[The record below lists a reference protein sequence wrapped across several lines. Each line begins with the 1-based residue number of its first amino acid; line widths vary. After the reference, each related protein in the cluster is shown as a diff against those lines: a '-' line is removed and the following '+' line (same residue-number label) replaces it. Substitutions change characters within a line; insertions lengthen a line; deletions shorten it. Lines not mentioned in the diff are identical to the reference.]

1 MFRPEKSESSSCV
14 LLPDGTWKRLPL
26 ALFTAAF
33 VVALAACGGGGGSD
47 VSSDAPAENDPAE
60 PESPGNEAPETTP
73 PVAGDPPPSGS
84 NPTAPVTQTPAPNYP
99 ERGDPVAG
107 VMSGTAQWPVV
118 PIHVALTPDGRLMSF
133 GRDPDSASDMLYD
146 VWDWRKGFGPD
157 AHLTLPNRVGTDL
170 FCANQLLLSSG
181 EMLMTGGDTR
191 IKTNA
196 SSIGGQA
203 LLGNSDANVFNSD
216 TNQITRRGQ
225 MNQPRWY
232 ASMTALPWGEIYVQ
246 GGEIDV
252 NTAEKAKNA
261 EVATEDGS
269 SYRLLTG
276 IDVENLFPYY
286 PRNFVTRTGHIIGWS
301 HNASFRVDPRGAGS
315 IVNFPNL
322 PPGFELNNG
331 SLAVMYRPGKVFLG
345 GGGQPKAIRADI
357 TSGEPVYEAVP
368 DMSSP
373 RLWGTAIVMPDGKVL
388 IANGGNSDTS
398 IPGAT
403 LGDPAYHV
411 DIYDPDTNSYTR
423 GASMRFPRLYHST
436 AILLPDA
443 TVLLAGGG
451 LPGPVTNDNGEVYY
465 PPYLFND
472 DGSLATRPVI
482 ERAPTVVSPLVNF
495 EAQVKA
501 GDQISQ
507 VVLVKTGAVTHSF
520 DMDQRYVP
528 LQFNQDG
535 QTLSIEMSPFAADT
549 PPGFYHLF
557 VLNADGTP
565 SISTIMR
572 MNKFTGELPSLP
584 GE

>member
-1 MFRPEKSESSSCV
+1 MPAEIVAKRNSPAVINHCFLRTALIASTVV
-14 LLPDGTWKRLPL
+14 LSL
-26 ALFTAAF
+26 
-33 VVALAACGGGGGSD
+33 VACGGGDSGGGS
-47 VSSDAPAENDPAE
+47 SINSDPSVNEPAENPESPGEESGDPAE
-60 PESPGNEAPETTP
+60 PTNPGNPNG
-73 PVAGDPPPSGS
+73 PVA
-84 NPTAPVTQTPAPNYP
+84 QTPAPNYP
-99 ERGDPVAG
+99 QQGDPVKG
-107 VMSGTAQWPVV
+107 VMSSTAEWPVV

-133 GRDPDSASDMLYD
+133 GRDPDSASEMTYD
-146 VWDWRKGFGPD
+146 VWDWRQGFGAD
-157 AHLTLPNRVGTDL
+157 SHLTLPNRVGTDL
-170 FCANQLLLSSG
+170 FCSNQLLLSSG
-181 EMLMTGGDTR
+181 EMLITGGDTR
-191 IKTNA
+191 IKTDPN
-196 SSIGGQA
+196 SIGGQA

-216 TNQITRRGQ
+216 TNQVTRRGQ

-246 GGEIDV
+246 GGEVNV

-269 SYRLLTG
+269 SFRLLTG
-276 IDVENLFPYY
+276 IDVDDLFPYY
-286 PRNFVTRTGHIIGWS
+286 PRNFVTRTGHIVGWS
-301 HNASFRVDPRGAGS
+301 HNASFRIDPRGEGS
-315 IVNFPNL
+315 IVRFPNL
-322 PPGFELNNG
+322 AGFELNNG

-345 GGGQPKAIRADI
+345 GGGKPLAIRADI
-357 TSGEPVYEAVP
+357 NSGEPVYEAVP

-373 RLWGTAIVMPDGKVL
+373 RLWGTATVLVDGKVL

-398 IPGAT
+398 IAGAT

-423 GASMRFPRLYHST
+423 GASMKFPRLYHST

-451 LPGPVTNDNGEVYY
+451 LPGPVTNQNGEVYY

-472 DGSLATRPVI
+472 DGSLATRPLI
-482 ERAPTVVSPLVNF
+482 ERAPTVLSPLSSF
-495 EAQVKA
+495 EVQVKA
-501 GDQISQ
+501 GDQIDQ

-528 LQFNQDG
+528 LQFSQSG
-535 QTLSIEMSPFAADT
+535 QTLSASMSEFAADT

-557 VLNADGTP
+557 VLNSDGTP
-565 SISTIMR
+565 SISSILR
-572 MNKFTGELPSLP
+572 MNKYTGQLPSLP